1 MAVHVTDLQD
11 RQPLTKVVMNMRCK
25 LGVVILGGA
34 LCAAMAV
41 SQDKKI
47 KRSDLPPAVEKTVAA
62 QSTGATIK
70 RFSIEKE
77 NGETLYE
84 AEMTVGGHSKDVTV
98 NAQGEVLE
106 VEEEVAMDNLPAAVK
121 SGLLSKAGKGK
132 ITRVESLTK
141 KGKLVA
147 YEAQVNSNGK
157 KSEAQVGPEGQPL
170 DHKE

>member
-1 MAVHVTDLQD
+1 
-11 RQPLTKVVMNMRCK
+11 MNMRGK
-25 LGVVILGGA
+25 LGIVILGGA
-34 LCAAMAV
+34 LGATMAV
-41 SQDKKI
+41 SQEMKI

-70 RFSIEKE
+70 SFSTAKE

-84 AEMTVGGHSKDVTV
+84 AEMTVSGHSKDVTM
-98 NAQGEVLE
+98 NAQGEVVE
-106 VEEEVAMDNLPAAVK
+106 VEEEVAMDSLPAAVK
-121 SGLLSKAGKGK
+121 SGLLSKVGKGK

-147 YEAQVNSNGK
+147 YEAQINAKGK

-170 DHKE
+170 DHEE

>member
-1 MAVHVTDLQD
+1 
-11 RQPLTKVVMNMRCK
+11 MNMRCK

-34 LCAAMAV
+34 LCATMV
-41 SQDKKI
+41 MSQEKKI

-70 RFSIEKE
+70 SLSTEKE

-84 AEMTVGGHSKDVTV
+84 AEMTVGGHSKDVTM
-98 NAQGEVLE
+98 NAQGEVVE

-141 KGKLVA
+141 KGRLVA

>member
-1 MAVHVTDLQD
+1 
-11 RQPLTKVVMNMRCK
+11 MRCK

-34 LCAAMAV
+34 LCATMV
-41 SQDKKI
+41 MSQEKKI

-70 RFSIEKE
+70 SFSTEKE

-84 AEMTVGGHSKDVTV
+84 AEMTVGGHSKDVTM
-98 NAQGEVLE
+98 NAQGEVVE

>member
-1 MAVHVTDLQD
+1 
-11 RQPLTKVVMNMRCK
+11 MNMRCI
-25 LGVVILGGA
+25 LGVVILGGT
-34 LCAAMAV
+34 LCATMAV

-62 QSTGATIK
+62 ESTGATIK
-70 RFSIEKE
+70 SFSTEKE
-77 NGETLYE
+77 NGEPLYE
-84 AEMTVGGHSKDVTV
+84 AKMTVSGHSKDVTM
-98 NAQGEVLE
+98 NAQGAVVE

-121 SGLLSKAGKGK
+121 SGLRSKAGKGK

-147 YEAQVNSNGK
+147 YEAQVNTNGK

-170 DHKE
+170 DHEE

>member
-1 MAVHVTDLQD
+1 
-11 RQPLTKVVMNMRCK
+11 MNMRSK

-34 LCAAMAV
+34 LCATMAA

-62 QSTGATIK
+62 ESTGATIK
-70 RFSIEKE
+70 SFSTEKE

-84 AEMTVGGHSKDVTV
+84 AEMTVGGHSKDVTM
-98 NAQGEVLE
+98 NAQGEVVE
-106 VEEEVAMDNLPAAVK
+106 VEEEVAMDNLPTAVK